1 MKFTKRN
8 ISSIDVA
15 KMRDIASLMQPTI
28 ILDGRG
34 GQTITYTETDVF
46 TFFIPG
52 KNLRQLQEAQ
62 LTFDK
67 MGTFFIRF
75 NSDVTETWKIK
86 YAGDEYTIHGVEN
99 VDAVSRFTQIVAYTK
114 Q

>member
-46 TFFIPG
+46 TFFI
-52 KNLRQLQEAQ
+52 
-62 LTFDK
+62 
-67 MGTFFIRF
+67 RF